1 MFIHIFCVWLKQLF
15 TNILEYGLLQ
25 PEMEIL
31 EGRQE
36 YTFYESTNNT
46 LTPDKMLSDIYEVIE
61 IEIYRKDIENM
72 AH

>member
-1 MFIHIFCVWLKQLF
+1 MNIPFKLF
-15 TNILEYGLLQ
+15 YFFLFFILEYGLLQ

-46 LTPDKMLSDIYEVIE
+46 LTPDKMLSDIYEVIF
-61 IEIYRKDIENM
+61 RFKQFC
-72 AH
+72 